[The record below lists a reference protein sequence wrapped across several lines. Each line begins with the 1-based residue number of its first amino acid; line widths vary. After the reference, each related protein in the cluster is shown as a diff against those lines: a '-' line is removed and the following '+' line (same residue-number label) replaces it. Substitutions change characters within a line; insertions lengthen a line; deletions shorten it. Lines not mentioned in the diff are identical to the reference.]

1 MNINTLMT
9 PLTPFSIH
17 LYSDSENGL
26 KGLLDPR
33 SITAYLVPLTERQ
46 VRSATLAV

>member
-1 MNINTLMT
+1 MSINTVMI
-9 PLTPFSIH
+9 PLTPFSIR

-26 KGLLDPR
+26 TGLLDTR
-33 SITAYLVPLTERQ
+33 SITAYLVPLIERQ